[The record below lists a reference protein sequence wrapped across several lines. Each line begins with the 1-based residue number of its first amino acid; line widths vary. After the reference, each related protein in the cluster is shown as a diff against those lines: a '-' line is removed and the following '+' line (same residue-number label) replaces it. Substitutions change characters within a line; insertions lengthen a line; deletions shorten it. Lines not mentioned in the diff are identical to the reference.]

1 MNAAFDQIA
10 GFASSAPLSRSSL
23 RRDQNRKLMAGLYAH
38 SSRALREWG
47 YGTWLYAHRLKGRHP
62 VQILGSPDDPAPG
75 NATLGSAIFGG
86 DMLHGGEQVPISETF
101 WQDISKAS
109 LQFQR
114 YAHSYHW
121 LQDLAQTNDQVKA
134 RDAAETIIG
143 WWLPTAKDWNKGS
156 WEAETLARRMINW
169 LAHAPL
175 ILSSRDL
182 VYRSAIL
189 HSMACQTRH
198 LMRTHSDAPAGLPQV
213 YTATALMLAG
223 LLLPGGSHWLE
234 KGSKVLQKAIKG
246 FILPDGGPASRNTAD
261 AIRTMQLLIMV
272 RSAIID
278 TNNDMPPWVQVS
290 LDRMAP
296 FVRTMRHG
304 DGSFAQIGGV
314 SAEGGHG
321 TDAILAASEA
331 KGKAIENAA
340 HIGIQRLQMR
350 TSCVIMDCGTPP
362 VPYLSQRSHAS
373 TGSFEFSNGQDRII
387 VNMGP
392 ASTNG
397 PLAQLAKLSRTTAA
411 HSTLVISDRNS
422 SRIMEDGRVGK
433 GVTETL
439 TIREGL
445 AVHEEQKGGAR
456 IKLMHDGYL
465 KRFGVKHERALQLDA
480 NGKRLVGSDKLY
492 GPKLKKLRGET
503 VLLRFHL
510 HPQIEALLA
519 PDGRIS
525 LETRSG
531 KIWIFDVPDCTAE
544 IEGSLYLAQPDSPVA
559 TRQIVVRIPVVE
571 NETPIC
577 NWVLSEMDT

>member
-10 GFASSAPLSRSSL
+10 GFASSAPLSRSTQ
-23 RRDQNRKLMAGLYAH
+23 RRDQSLGLIIGLY
-38 SSRALREWG
+38 SKISRSVREWG
-47 YGTWLYAHRLKGRHP
+47 YGTKLYSHRLKGRHP

-101 WQDISKAS
+101 WLDVQKAS
-109 LQFQR
+109 PKFQR
-114 YAHSYHW
+114 YAQSFHW
-121 LQDLAQTNDQVKA
+121 LQDLAQTNDQIKA
-134 RDAAETIIG
+134 RDAAETMIG
-143 WWLPTAKDWNKGS
+143 WWLPIGKEWDPLI
-156 WEAETLARRMINW
+156 WEPETLARRMINW

-189 HSMACQTRH
+189 HSMARQARH

-213 YTATALMLAG
+213 YTAAALMLAG
-223 LLLPGGSHWLE
+223 LLLPGGARWRE
-234 KGSKVLQKAIKG
+234 KGTLALQSAVKS
-246 FILPDGGPASRNTAD
+246 FILPDGGPASRNTSD

-278 TNNDMPPWVQVS
+278 TNSDMLPWVQVS
-290 LDRMAP
+290 LDRLAP

-340 HIGIQRLQMR
+340 HVGIQRLQMR
-350 TSCVIMDCGTPP
+350 TSCAIMDCGTPP
-362 VPYLSQRSHAS
+362 IRALSGKAHAS

-392 ASTNG
+392 ANTTGS
-397 PLAQLAKLSRTTAA
+397 LSQLATLSRTTAA
-411 HSTLVISDRNS
+411 HSCLVISDRNS
-422 SRIMEDGRVGK
+422 SRILEDGRIGT
-433 GVTETL
+433 GVKETL

-445 AVHEEQKGGAR
+445 EDGVR
-456 IKLMHDGYL
+456 VKLMHDGYL
-465 KRFGVKHERALQLDA
+465 KRFGVKHERCLELNKD
-480 NGKRLVGSDKLY
+480 GKKLIGSDKLY
-492 GPKLKKLRGET
+492 GPKLKKLYSET

-510 HPQIEALLA
+510 HPQVSALLA
-519 PDGRIS
+519 PDGRVS

-531 KIWIFDVPDCTAE
+531 KIWIFDAPDCAVQLE
-544 IEGSLYLAQPDSPVA
+544 DSLYFSQPDSPHT
-559 TRQIVVRIPVVE
+559 TRQIVVKVPVIE
-571 NETPIC
+571 KETPLC

>member
-1 MNAAFDQIA
+1 
-10 GFASSAPLSRSSL
+10 
-23 RRDQNRKLMAGLYAH
+23 
-38 SSRALREWG
+38 
-47 YGTWLYAHRLKGRHP
+47 
-62 VQILGSPDDPAPG
+62 
-75 NATLGSAIFGG
+75 
-86 DMLHGGEQVPISETF
+86 
-101 WQDISKAS
+101 
-109 LQFQR
+109 
-114 YAHSYHW
+114 
-121 LQDLAQTNDQVKA
+121 
-134 RDAAETIIG
+134 
-143 WWLPTAKDWNKGS
+143 
-156 WEAETLARRMINW
+156 
-169 LAHAPL
+169 
-175 ILSSRDL
+175 
-182 VYRSAIL
+182 
-189 HSMACQTRH
+189 
-198 LMRTHSDAPAGLPQV
+198 
-213 YTATALMLAG
+213 
-223 LLLPGGSHWLE
+223 
-234 KGSKVLQKAIKG
+234 
-246 FILPDGGPASRNTAD
+246 
-261 AIRTMQLLIMV
+261 MV

-304 DGSFAQIGGV
+304 DGNFAQIGGV

-362 VPYLSQRSHAS
+362 VPYLSQRAHAS

-387 VNMGP
+387 VNVGP
-392 ASTNG
+392 ASATG
-397 PLAQLAKLSRTTAA
+397 PLAQLARLSRTTAA

-422 SRIMEDGRVGK
+422 SRILEDGRIGK
-433 GVTETL
+433 GVSETL

-445 AVHEEQKGGAR
+445 DDSTR

-465 KRFGVKHERALQLDA
+465 KRFGVKHERTLQLDA

-531 KIWIFDVPDCTAE
+531 KIWIFDVPDCPAE
-544 IEGSLYLAQPDSPVA
+544 IEDSLYLAQPDRPVA
-559 TRQIVVRIPVVE
+559 TRQIVVRMPIVE

>member
-1 MNAAFDQIA
+1 MNASFDQIA
-10 GFASSAPLSRSSL
+10 GFASSAPLSRSTH
-23 RRDQNRKLMAGLYAH
+23 RRDQSLKLLSGLYHRSAR
-38 SSRALREWG
+38 SLREWG
-47 YGTWLYAHRLKGRHP
+47 YGTRLYAHRLKGRHP
-62 VQILGSPDDPAPG
+62 VQILGSPEDPAPG

-86 DMLHGGEQVPISETF
+86 DMLHGGEQMRISETF
-101 WQDISKAS
+101 WADISKCS
-109 LQFQR
+109 FDFQR

-121 LQDLAQTNDQVKA
+121 LQDLAQTNDQIKA

-143 WWLPTAKDWNKGS
+143 WWLPTGKNWNQPG
-156 WEAETLARRMINW
+156 WGAETLARRMINW

-198 LMRTHSDAPAGLPQV
+198 LMRTHQDTPEGLPRV

-223 LLLPGGSHWLE
+223 LLLPGGTHWLE
-234 KGSKVLQKAIKG
+234 KGSRVLQKTIKA
-246 FILPDGGPASRNTAD
+246 FILPDGGPASRNAAD
-261 AIRTMQLLIMV
+261 AIRTMQLLILV
-272 RSAIID
+272 RSAIIE
-278 TNNDMPPWVQVS
+278 TNNDMQPWVQVS
-290 LDRMAP
+290 LDRLAP
-296 FVRTMRHG
+296 FVRAMRHG
-304 DGSFAQIGGV
+304 DGSFAHIGGV

-321 TDAILAASEA
+321 TNAILAASEA

-340 HIGIQRLQMR
+340 HVGIQRLQMQN
-350 TSCVIMDCGTPP
+350 SCVIMDCGTPP
-362 VPYLSQRSHAS
+362 ARSLSGRAHAS

-392 ASTNG
+392 ASVTG
-397 PLAQLAKLSRTTAA
+397 PLPQLEALSRATAA
-411 HSTLVISDRNS
+411 HSCLVISDRNS
-422 SRIMEDGRVGK
+422 SRIMEDGHIGK

-445 AVHEEQKGGAR
+445 DEGVR
-456 IKLMHDGYL
+456 VKLMHDGYL
-465 KRFGVKHERALQLDA
+465 KRFGVKHERIIKLNADGKQLE
-480 NGKRLVGSDKLY
+480 GSDRLF

-510 HPQIEALLA
+510 HPHVEPLLA

-525 LETRSG
+525 LETRGG
-531 KIWIFDVPDCTAE
+531 KIWIFDAPDCVAH
-544 IEGSLYLAQPDSPVA
+544 IENSLYLPQPDRPTK
-559 TRQIVVRIPVVE
+559 TRQLVVQVPVTE

-577 NWVLSEMDT
+577 NWAITEMNV